1 MTEPAKPLV
10 RTVRITSPR
19 TLTLITV
26 MRHTN
31 EKIGR
36 MIEELSAQGHDVPV
50 TPADVEALMK
60 SVYAEKKDEL
70 FGFLKKK
77 ADYYEPIAEDGEARW
92 ERVYD
97 KPEAV
102 FGDDDPDDPAKLR
115 RLCVATRRVTVETD
129 GIFCDPICEIIAAFD
144 RVINL
149 LEICRITGAMDIYQ
163 YHFHVRALDGSTY
176 HALRRFRNKIRERLC
191 LDQKDNH

>member
-1 MTEPAKPLV
+1 
-10 RTVRITSPR
+10 
-19 TLTLITV
+19 
-26 MRHTN
+26 
-31 EKIGR
+31 
-36 MIEELSAQGHDVPV
+36 
-50 TPADVEALMK
+50 MK
-60 SVYAEKKDEL
+60 FVYAEKKDEL

-144 RVINL
+144 RVISL
-149 LEICRITGAMDIYQ
+149 L
-163 YHFHVRALDGSTY
+163 
-176 HALRRFRNKIRERLC
+176 
-191 LDQKDNH
+191 